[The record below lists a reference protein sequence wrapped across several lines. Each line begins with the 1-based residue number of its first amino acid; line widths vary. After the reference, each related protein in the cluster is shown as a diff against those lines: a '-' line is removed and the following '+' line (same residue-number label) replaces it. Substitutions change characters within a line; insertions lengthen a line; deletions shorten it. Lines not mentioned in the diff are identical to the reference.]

1 MKKIFLISLL
11 ATALFTS
18 CSDVEINSVEGNL
31 IKFNDAAVETT
42 RATDLTLA
50 NLTDFV
56 VHGWSKNTENTIQIF
71 NATAVTRLN
80 DKWSYQGEQYWFANR
95 TFDFVALAPAT
106 ISGLCDYGN
115 LNSIEGSFV
124 FTNNAQ
130 YDLITAK
137 YSRTIDATIDPADV
151 EAVPFVFNHQLS
163 RIEMVFENKFL
174 NGAVIEISNPK
185 IENLTLNAEY
195 SYADNSWTNHKG
207 TFPLDI
213 DFAAEKG
220 TTTIKTVEA
229 GTPLVANHFYIIPE
243 DISKRASFKITFTA
257 RMLQDGIEVGTYD
270 HLVTLGDIVFENG
283 KQYHLKASLD
293 QTNINPEAAL
303 QPIEFTVDVT
313 PWGEDH
319 QSEIF

>member
-11 ATALFTS
+11 ATALFS
-18 CSDVEINSVEGNL
+18 ACSDVEINSVEGNL
-31 IKFNDAAVETT
+31 IKFNDATVETT
-42 RATDLTLA
+42 RATDITLA
-50 NLTDFV
+50 NLNAFL
-56 VHGWSKNTENTIQIF
+56 VHGWSSSTENNVQIF
-71 NATAVTRLN
+71 NSTAVTRLN

-95 TFDFVALAPAT
+95 TFDFVALAP
-106 ISGLCDYGN
+106 ISVVCDYTN
-115 LNSIEGSFV
+115 LTNIDGSFV
-124 FTNNAQ
+124 FANNAEL
-130 YDLITAK
+130 DLITAK
-137 YSRTIDATIDPADV
+137 YSRAIDATIDPADV

-174 NGAVIEISNPK
+174 NGAVIEITNPRIK
-185 IENLTLNAEY
+185 NLTLEAEY

-207 TFPLDI
+207 VFPLDI
-213 DFAAEKG
+213 NFAAKKG
-220 TTTIKTVEA
+220 TTRIDSVVA
-229 GTPLVANHFYIIPE
+229 GSPLVANHFYIIPE
-243 DISKRASFKITFTA
+243 DISKRASFIITFTA
-257 RMLQDGIEVGTYD
+257 RMLQDGIEVGTYE

-303 QPIEFTVDVT
+303 QPIEFTVSVT